1 MWNRYSL
8 QRASAGQFARLQ
20 AALSHI
26 LGRKAMLTSKI
37 CREHASKCNRVAET
51 IPRGAQREMFLDMA
65 KRWID
70 LAINI
75 ESTEALINPT
85 SPANDPREPY
95 RFDSACEGPN
105 QLRPPGGS
113 QRPSMRSGPVCMR
126 RGVSDAQK
134 IACYHEG

>member
-1 MWNRYSL
+1 
-8 QRASAGQFARLQ
+8 
-20 AALSHI
+20 
-26 LGRKAMLTSKI
+26 MLTSKI

-51 IPRGAQREMFLDMA
+51 IPRGAQREMFLHMA

-95 RFDSACEGPN
+95 RFGSGIVKPQSAETP
-105 QLRPPGGS
+105 
-113 QRPSMRSGPVCMR
+113 
-126 RGVSDAQK
+126 RGVSAPLDAVG
-134 IACYHEG
+134 ACVYAKRGVR

>member
-1 MWNRYSL
+1 MGPALDKAVSPIRPS
-8 QRASAGQFARLQ
+8 ASRLVPI
-20 AALSHI
+20 S
-26 LGRKAMLTSKI
+26 GRKAMLTSKI

-51 IPRGAQREMFLDMA
+51 IPRGAQREMCLDMA
-65 KRWID
+65 QRWID

-75 ESTEALINPT
+75 ERTEALINST

-95 RFDSACEGPN
+95 RFGSGICEGPN

-134 IACYHEG
+134 IASYHEG

>member
-1 MWNRYSL
+1 MGPALDKAVSPIRSS
-8 QRASAGQFARLQ
+8 ASRLVPI
-20 AALSHI
+20 S
-26 LGRKAMLTSKI
+26 GRKALLTSKI

-85 SPANDPREPY
+85 SPATDPREPY
-95 RFDSACEGPN
+95 RF
-105 QLRPPGGS
+105 GS
-113 QRPSMRSGPVCMR
+113 GIVKAPIS
-126 RGVSDAQK
+126 
-134 IACYHEG
+134 

>member
-8 QRASAGQFARLQ
+8 QRTSADKAVSPIRPSASRLVPI
-20 AALSHI
+20 S
-26 LGRKAMLTSKI
+26 GRKAMLTSKI

-75 ESTEALINPT
+75 ESTEALIDPT
-85 SPANDPREPY
+85 SPATIHASLIA
-95 RFDSACEGPN
+95 SAQE
-105 QLRPPGGS
+105 L
-113 QRPSMRSGPVCMR
+113 
-126 RGVSDAQK
+126 
-134 IACYHEG
+134 

>member
-8 QRASAGQFARLQ
+8 QRASAGQGGFSYSPVCKPPCPR
-20 AALSHI
+20 I

-37 CREHASKCNRVAET
+37 CREHASKCNRVAEP

-75 ESTEALINPT
+75 EGTEALINPT

-95 RFDSACEGPN
+95 RF
-105 QLRPPGGS
+105 GS
-113 QRPSMRSGPVCMR
+113 GIVKAPIS
-126 RGVSDAQK
+126 
-134 IACYHEG
+134 

>member
-1 MWNRYSL
+1 MAPALDKAVSPIRPSASL
-8 QRASAGQFARLQ
+8 VPKPW
-20 AALSHI
+20 
-26 LGRKAMLTSKI
+26 RKAMLTSKI

-75 ESTEALINPT
+75 ERTETLIDPT

-95 RFDSACEGPN
+95 RF
-105 QLRPPGGS
+105 GS
-113 QRPSMRSGPVCMR
+113 GIVKAPIS
-126 RGVSDAQK
+126 
-134 IACYHEG
+134 